1 MSRIIFCFQI
11 QSALSIAFFCVALH
25 PDAQKRAQEEIDRVV
40 GRERLP
46 TFEDRASLP
55 YIEALRRETLRW
67 RPALP
72 VGNAHATIADDEYN
86 GYFFPKGMFF
96 NLTRNDMSA
105 DELAL
110 CRYSGGA
117 EHLVNIAFPSMMK

>member
-1 MSRIIFCFQI
+1 MSRIVICFQI

-25 PDAQKRAQEEIDRVV
+25 PDAQRRAQEEIDRVV

-55 YIEALRRETLRW
+55 YIEALWRETLRW

-86 GYFFPKGMFF
+86 GYFFPKGMLF
-96 NLTRNDMSA
+96 NLIRNDMIA
-105 DELAL
+105 NGL